1 VPARRSEGAA
11 EGTSSRCFLSSSERA
26 TTREPVSCRQEM
38 RYWNDGWQTGS
49 GCAAVLEEIFRHAD
63 ATRGFRV
70 AVARQAM
77 GDWNDGRA
85 WMQAYDMSHAIYART
100 LPRTFF

>member
-38 RYWNDGWQTGS
+38 RYWNDGWQTGVI
-49 GCAAVLEEIFRHAD
+49 GMTV
-63 ATRGFRV
+63 G
-70 AVARQAM
+70 RQAVDAQRYWKKSFDM
-77 GDWNDGRA
+77 QTQHGDFVW
-85 WMQAYDMSHAIYART
+85 Q
-100 LPRTFF
+100 